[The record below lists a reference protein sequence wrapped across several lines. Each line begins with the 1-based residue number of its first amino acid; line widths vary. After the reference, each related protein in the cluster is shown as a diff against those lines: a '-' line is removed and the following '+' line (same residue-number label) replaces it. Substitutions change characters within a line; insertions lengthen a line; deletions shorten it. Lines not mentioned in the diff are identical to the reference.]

1 MHLINKIYKNEL
13 ILIITTIFNYI
24 WSIIKIILSIF
35 INGYLY
41 LLSAFSTLFIGINKN
56 IYLVRKKYENKYLIS
71 FIISFFL
78 ILIGIFY
85 LTYSVTLLNKINENK
100 GYSMI
105 LAITIALFSFIE
117 LGISIYQL
125 YKSKGKNHL
134 VNTSFR
140 IMNLSIS
147 LFSLVNT
154 QSSIFMALNK
164 VNNKANGSFGILVG
178 SITILLGLYLVIK
191 IIRSKKVRE

>member
-105 LAITIALFSFIE
+105 
-117 LGISIYQL
+117 
-125 YKSKGKNHL
+125 
-134 VNTSFR
+134 
-140 IMNLSIS
+140 
-147 LFSLVNT
+147 
-154 QSSIFMALNK
+154 
-164 VNNKANGSFGILVG
+164 
-178 SITILLGLYLVIK
+178 
-191 IIRSKKVRE
+191 